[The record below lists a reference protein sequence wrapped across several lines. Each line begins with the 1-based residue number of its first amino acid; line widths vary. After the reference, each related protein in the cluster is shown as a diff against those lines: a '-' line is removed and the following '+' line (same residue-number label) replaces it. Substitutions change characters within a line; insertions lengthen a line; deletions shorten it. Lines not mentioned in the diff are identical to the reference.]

1 MECYKKL
8 ISTEKESLL
17 RTHRKTCI
25 LRKVL
30 AAFAAVI
37 LATVFTIPAF
47 ASGGLELSTRYTG
60 IYAKPGDTLNF
71 DLDFSNYSDSV
82 LDVTLSAAGL
92 PEHWTG
98 STRGLRTTFRANF
111 SARSS
116 GGRSPGITDGSK
128 RTPGPTDVRRNTMP
142 TAGRISTSVR
152 MTGIRSSRIWK
163 PIRPWSGSWRSN
175 RTTVITGSWRQKR
188 NPAGS
193 TAITPPARTETDR
206 PDFGENT
213 GGEARRADRKGTR
226 FRSGNLTRL
235 RGTPDSAKKASISAV

>member
-82 LDVTLSAAGL
+82 LPFLPYVSILTAPATPTAAWYPTMSL
-92 PEHWTG
+92 
-98 STRGLRTTFRANF
+98 FR
-111 SARSS
+111 
-116 GGRSPGITDGSK
+116 
-128 RTPGPTDVRRNTMP
+128 TMP
-142 TAGRISTSVR
+142 
-152 MTGIRSSRIWK
+152 
-163 PIRPWSGSWRSN
+163 
-175 RTTVITGSWRQKR
+175 
-188 NPAGS
+188 
-193 TAITPPARTETDR
+193 
-206 PDFGENT
+206 
-213 GGEARRADRKGTR
+213 RKGII
-226 FRSGNLTRL
+226 LL
-235 RGTPDSAKKASISAV
+235 P